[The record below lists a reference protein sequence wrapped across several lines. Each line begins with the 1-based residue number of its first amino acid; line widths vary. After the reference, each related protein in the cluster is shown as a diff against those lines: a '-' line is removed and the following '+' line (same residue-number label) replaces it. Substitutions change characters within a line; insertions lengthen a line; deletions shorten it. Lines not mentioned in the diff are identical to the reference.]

1 MTVAKFFHL
10 NPEILTADLVTVTL
24 PITAQTKQ
32 PYGVVHGGINA
43 LIAEEAA
50 SLGAN
55 AVLQA
60 ADRTTEIAVGVD
72 IQTHHL
78 AAVSQGVLEGRATP
92 LHIGGRIQTWQVTI
106 REMISDTETAFSTV
120 TLTNIPRPTA

>member
-10 NPEILTADLVTVTL
+10 NHEILTAELVTVTL

-55 AVLQA
+55 EALKEA
-60 ADRTTEIAVGVD
+60 GRTNNVAVGVD

-92 LHIGGRIQTWQVTI
+92 IHIGGRIQTWQVSI
-106 REMISDTETAFSTV
+106 REMITDTETAFSTV
-120 TLTNIPRPTA
+120 TLTSMPRPK

>member
-10 NPEILTADLVTVTL
+10 NHEILTAELVTVTL

-50 SLGAN
+50 SLGAHE
-55 AVLQA
+55 VLKA
-60 ADRTTEIAVGVD
+60 AGRSDVVAVGVD

-92 LHIGGRIQTWQVTI
+92 IHIGGRIQTWQVSI
-106 REMISDTETAFSTV
+106 REMITDTETAFSTV
-120 TLTNIPRPTA
+120 TLTTVSRPQ

>member
-1 MTVAKFFHL
+1 MTVAKFLHL
-10 NPEILTADLVTVTL
+10 NAEILTAELVTVTL
-24 PITAQTKQ
+24 PITAQSKQ

-55 AVLQA
+55 EALKA
-60 ADRTTEIAVGVD
+60 AGRLDEVAVGVD

-78 AAVSQGVLEGRATP
+78 ASVTQGVLEGRATP
-92 LHIGGRIQTWQVTI
+92 IKIGGRIQTWQVTI
-106 REMISDTETAFSTV
+106 REMITDTETAFSTV
-120 TLTNIPRPTA
+120 TLTSMSRPK

>member
-1 MTVAKFFHL
+1 MTVSKFFHL
-10 NPEILTADLVTVTL
+10 NAEILTAELVTVTL

-55 AVLQA
+55 EALKA
-60 ADRTTEIAVGVD
+60 ADRTDVVAVGVD

-92 LHIGGRIQTWQVTI
+92 IHIGGRIQTWKVSI
-106 REMISDTETAFSTV
+106 REMITDTPTAFSTV
-120 TLTNIPRPTA
+120 TLTTMPLPK

>member
-10 NPEILTADLVTVTL
+10 NHEILTAELVTVTL

-55 AVLQA
+55 EALKEA
-60 ADRTTEIAVGVD
+60 GRTNDVAVGVD

-92 LHIGGRIQTWQVTI
+92 IHIGGRIQTWQVSI
-106 REMISDTETAFSTV
+106 REMITDTETAFSTV
-120 TLTNIPRPTA
+120 TLTSMPRPK

>member
-10 NPEILTADLVTVTL
+10 NHEILTAELVTVTL

-55 AVLQA
+55 EALKA
-60 ADRTTEIAVGVD
+60 AGRTDFVAVGVD

-92 LHIGGRIQTWQVTI
+92 IHIGGRIQTWQVSI
-106 REMISDTETAFSTV
+106 REMITDTETAFSTV
-120 TLTNIPRPTA
+120 TLTSMPRPK